1 VPSAFEAI
9 VRAYGHTV
17 VAVREL
23 ELQETSDG
31 GLLRKLG
38 PLGLDALLSLDNN
51 RQPEVWAEMM
61 LELADGRGRLVR
73 IKTRSAEVP
82 TVPVLTRY
90 WATPYE
96 RIEGLLGDSTVRLIQ
111 VGLQI
116 TSQRRI
122 AAGVRGYTRREIAT
136 LVQQEAKI
144 APDGSFRPLGS
155 PRLSERRHPPTR

>member
-1 VPSAFEAI
+1 M
-9 VRAYGHTV
+9 
-17 VAVREL
+17 
-23 ELQETSDG
+23 
-31 GLLRKLG
+31 
-38 PLGLDALLSLDNN
+38 SLDNN

-61 LELADGRGRLVR
+61 LELAEGRGRLLR

-90 WATPYE
+90 WAMPYE
-96 RIEGLLGDSTVRLIQ
+96 RIHRLLGDKAVRLIQ

-122 AAGVRGYTRREIAT
+122 ATGVRGYTRKEIAQ
-136 LVQQEAKI
+136 LVQQEARI

-155 PRLSERRHPPTR
+155 PRLSERGRPPTR